1 MRFLEQDL
9 GFNLLKR
16 AGKRAGYEQYGK
28 TSRFPMARDDAPKL
42 SRRGR
47 ARRQAVLRAPDHCLV
62 LDSKGASAS
71 AGRRRLLQG
80 AALIGAAR
88 QRRDDMVAAWSRKGD
103 KVVRGFERCQNAP
116 IVARLKDRY

>member
-1 MRFLEQDL
+1 LRFLEQDL

-47 ARRQAVLRAPDHCLV
+47 ARRQAVLCAPAHCLV
-62 LDSKGASAS
+62 LDSNSGLS
-71 AGRRRLLQG
+71 
-80 AALIGAAR
+80 
-88 QRRDDMVAAWSRKGD
+88 
-103 KVVRGFERCQNAP
+103 
-116 IVARLKDRY
+116 VARTSH